1 MENVGPSK
9 IVGKIGTM
17 GIYNV
22 HASEPFKGPS
32 IKESDFKSLWRRAG
46 DRVGQLDSMLV
57 NRATLCHIIPDDR
70 SSRINMAGYD
80 YVCRRIDSGEAFGSE
95 LKDLRLVK
103 EIADTLLDLE
113 RCRDA
118 VDAGDRKTVI
128 RILSKY
134 PTLKSETR
142 RSKARKNAVEVV

>member
-32 IKESDFKSLWRRAG
+32 IKDSDFKALWRRVG

-118 VDAGDRKTVI
+118 VDAGDRKAVI

-142 RSKARKNAVEVV
+142 RSKARKNAVEVA

>member
-32 IKESDFKSLWRRAG
+32 IKDSDFRG
-46 DRVGQLDSMLV
+46 GGGGGGGGGGRVGAMLV

-118 VDAGDRKTVI
+118 VDAGDRKAVI